1 MSIDQSTTSTTEAI
15 FLQELYKTI
24 YKLWLGFNYSFK
36 LIINQ
41 QGCNYRFD
49 KRWNWY
55 RKYFLKKF
63 LVSRNTLKM
72 SIVPFS
78 KWVSIDERYRYFLND
93 FFQRGTGFETK
104 NSSIQLLIEFFHFFV
119 WLTNMKKT
127 CSIAIVIEN
136 ITIT

>member
-78 KWVSIDERYRYFLND
+78 KWVSIDERYRFSSQRL
-93 FFQRGTGFETK
+93 FFSDRGPGFDPE
-104 NSSIQLLIEFFHFFV
+104 QEHLFQ
-119 WLTNMKKT
+119 
-127 CSIAIVIEN
+127 
-136 ITIT
+136 